1 MCVCMRACLDVGRY
15 VCIEI
20 TICICICMV
29 IYILYV
35 FEARSLQVLE
45 QASVFQASSGIA
57 TVRKRQASH
66 NNAPNTSA
74 IRTLRL
80 CTKLLGYFEPLG

>member
-1 MCVCMRACLDVGRY
+1 MYRNNYMYMYMY
-15 VCIEI
+15 VY
-20 TICICICMV
+20 